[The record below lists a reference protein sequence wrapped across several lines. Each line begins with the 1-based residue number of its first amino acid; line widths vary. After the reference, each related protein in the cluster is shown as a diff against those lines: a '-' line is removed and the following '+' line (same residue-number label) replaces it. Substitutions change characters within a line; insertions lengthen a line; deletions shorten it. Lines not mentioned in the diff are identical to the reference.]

1 MIGRGSVEVCVNRA
15 FPRPVTQFTKQGKP
29 LAIDVLRRKEVSQEI
44 LRMYTGR
51 RKSAIARIQLVEGG
65 DGLVINGKP
74 GSVYMQENA
83 LAIASIEA
91 PLRLVKLHKECG
103 IIVSVEGGGLSSQA
117 QAIRLGIARALSAF
131 KAPYRAALR
140 EKGLLTQDSRCKERR
155 KYGLKKAR
163 KAPQYSKR

>member
-1 MIGRGSVEVCVNRA
+1 MPCMRHW
-15 FPRPVTQFTKQGKP
+15 KP
-29 LAIDVLRRKEVSQEI
+29 LATNIVMRKEVSQEMI
-44 LRMYTGR
+44 KMFTGR

-65 DGLVINGKP
+65 EGLLINGKP

-117 QAIRLGIARALSAF
+117 QAIQLGIARALCAF

-140 EKGLLTQDSRCKERR
+140 DKGLLTQDSRCKERR